1 MILSALMTM
10 LLFQPAPERTL
21 DEAHIALDAGRVEQ
35 ADLLMR
41 RAATQGADTAAVQ
54 ALAADVAFLR
64 GDYAQAFAYY
74 HHQLLTFP
82 DNRVMLER
90 AALSALKADRMNDA
104 GPLLAR
110 AVRVPGASWVTF
122 NAAGVVAD
130 RQGRFAEAREHYARA
145 SALAPSSA
153 TPVANLGWS
162 LMLEGRWA
170 DARAP
175 LGRALQLD
183 PTHAR
188 ARANLA
194 MLDHLTAA
202 DLPLRTGGETDADF
216 AARLN
221 DAGVAAAVRGDTKR
235 AVAAFTRAIAARPV
249 YYERAA
255 HNLEAVEARR

>member
-1 MILSALMTM
+1 MILSALMAVQ
-10 LLFQPAPERTL
+10 LVQPAPERTL
-21 DEAHIALDAGRVEQ
+21 EEARIALDAGRVEQ

-41 RAATQGADTAAVQ
+41 RAATQGADTTSVQ

-74 HHQLLTFP
+74 HHELLTSP
-82 DNRVMLER
+82 DDHVMLER
-90 AALSALKADRMNDA
+90 AALSALKAERMNDA
-104 GPLLAR
+104 APLLAR
-110 AVRVPGASWVTF
+110 AVRAPDASWVAH

-130 RQGRFAEAREHYARA
+130 RQGRFAQAREHYARA
-145 SALAPSSA
+145 SSLAPTSA

-162 LMLEGRWA
+162 YMLEGRWA

-183 PTHAR
+183 PRHAR

-194 MLDHLTAA
+194 MLDHLTAV
-202 DLPLRTGGETDADF
+202 DLPVRTGGESDADF

-221 DAGVAAAVRGDTKR
+221 DAGVAAAVRGDTGR
-235 AVAAFTRAIAARPV
+235 AIAAFTRAIAARPV

-255 HNLEAVEARR
+255 RNLEEVEAKR